1 MFCFQGED
9 GSGAI
14 AAGGGFEF
22 GVDPNEDPELAL
34 ALRVSMEEQRARQE
48 AEATTTTT
56 KDAETTS
63 AEGVAVGTAG
73 AVDDDAMLQKALSM
87 SMDTDE
93 AEVNLEAMT
102 EEEQV
107 TNVVKILKWKV
118 VIKVGNFFNLFLIHL
133 LLSII
138 WQRDLLFNNSAV
150 LYLLWFILSTRILT
164 PIVVSISF
172 TTPRLILRILY
183 I

>member
-1 MFCFQGED
+1 
-9 GSGAI
+9 
-14 AAGGGFEF
+14 
-22 GVDPNEDPELAL
+22 
-34 ALRVSMEEQRARQE
+34 MEEQRARQE

-56 KDAETTS
+56 KDAEPAS

-107 TNVVKILKWKV
+107 TNVKILKWKV
-118 VIKVGNFFNLFLIHL
+118 VIKVSNFFNLFLIHI

-138 WQRDLLFNNSAV
+138 WQRDLFNNSAV
-150 LYLLWFILSTRILT
+150 LYLLWFISSTRILT

-183 I
+183 ISRFKRKSHSNVLFS

>member
-1 MFCFQGED
+1 
-9 GSGAI
+9 
-14 AAGGGFEF
+14 
-22 GVDPNEDPELAL
+22 
-34 ALRVSMEEQRARQE
+34 
-48 AEATTTTT
+48 
-56 KDAETTS
+56 
-63 AEGVAVGTAG
+63 
-73 AVDDDAMLQKALSM
+73 M

-107 TNVVKILKWKV
+107 TNVKILKWKV
-118 VIKVGNFFNLFLIHL
+118 VIKVSNFFNLFLIHL